1 MKKITELVIPCG
13 EDRANLC
20 AILAVA
26 GYCVTIEERDTD
38 ISYRKKYVVIV
49 YEKQE
54 AIDDRS

>member
-1 MKKITELVIPCG
+1 MKKITELVIPSC
-13 EDRANLC
+13 EDRVNLC
-20 AILAVA
+20 GILAVA
-26 GYCVTIEERDTD
+26 GYCVTTEEIDTD